1 MLKVLSDENKQLRDT
16 LEQQQTRVED
26 LQEEIE
32 VHQSLEEEAHETNE
46 ELLFKVKYLE
56 ELARENGADLSS
68 LKRIDELSKEKKS
81 LQQQVT
87 SLERQMRML
96 EKTTLGRDSAS
107 ATGDDEEIR
116 HMFENPKR
124 AIQDLKSL
132 FEHNRIQF
140 SRSDEARVITALYTA
155 DQPVIR
161 LYRETLYRRIA
172 EKAIHAAESLFKKT
186 NSAERDGN

>member
-46 ELLFKVKYLE
+46 ELLFKVKYQE

-81 LQQQVT
+81 LQ
-87 SLERQMRML
+87 
-96 EKTTLGRDSAS
+96 
-107 ATGDDEEIR
+107 
-116 HMFENPKR
+116 
-124 AIQDLKSL
+124 
-132 FEHNRIQF
+132 
-140 SRSDEARVITALYTA
+140 
-155 DQPVIR
+155 
-161 LYRETLYRRIA
+161 
-172 EKAIHAAESLFKKT
+172 
-186 NSAERDGN
+186 